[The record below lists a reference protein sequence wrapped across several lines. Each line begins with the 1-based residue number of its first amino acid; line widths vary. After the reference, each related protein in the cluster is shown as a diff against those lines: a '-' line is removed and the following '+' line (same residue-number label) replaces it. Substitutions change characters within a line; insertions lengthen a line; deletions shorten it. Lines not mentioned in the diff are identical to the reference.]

1 MKKNIIKSVVAVL
14 CFSTFSSCNIDD
26 VKPFNQLTA
35 ENVVR
40 DELSAQAVLNG
51 IYSGWKVLELNA
63 FPLHLEALGT
73 VGNFTGSV
81 SGSNGFNTNQV
92 LPENPYISNLYN
104 AHYKI
109 INGSN
114 FLIQELEAGKAIGI
128 NESSKTE
135 MLAQAKFH
143 RAMAYFNLLRYFGEY
158 FDASSQYG
166 VVLRTNF
173 ANGLEYSPRSS
184 VAETYSLILSDL
196 NYASNNGPEY
206 VEHYRVGQVA
216 ATALLARVQL
226 YRGEYAAAETLAGIV
241 IDNAEGYEL
250 EGSYASIFANGYN
263 SSETIFAIYNDI
275 LPSGGSGM
283 YQVSRTK
290 YSNAFKDIADNQVE
304 GEGTL
309 DGAGSGFDSRFIFA
323 YSDATKGIN
332 LNGKYPANENVA
344 TSTRSTLYYI
354 RLAEM
359 YLIRAEAIARSNGD
373 LDAALADVNTIRLR
387 AGVEEKEL
395 TDKAT
400 LLDDIRKEKMLELF
414 YENGESWFDLIRYHK
429 AGDLNAFDE
438 KSSLT
443 NTKQFILPIGISVLT
458 GNNLMIQNPGY

>member
-1 MKKNIIKSVVAVL
+1 MKKNIIKTVVAVM
-14 CFSTFSSCNIDD
+14 CFATFSSCNIDD
-26 VKPFNQLTA
+26 VKPFNQLTS

-40 DELSAQAVLNG
+40 DEVSAQAVLNG
-51 IYSGWKVLELNA
+51 VYSGWKVLELNA
-63 FPLHLEALGT
+63 FPLHLEALGA
-73 VGNFTGSV
+73 VGNFTGV
-81 SGSNGFNTNQV
+81 VNGSAGFNANQV
-92 LPENPYISNLYN
+92 LPENAYISNLYN

-114 FLIQELEAGKAIGI
+114 FLIQELEAGKAVGI
-128 NESSKTE
+128 SESSKSE
-135 MLAQAKFH
+135 MIAQAKFH

-158 FDASSQYG
+158 FDANSQYG

-184 VAETYSLILSDL
+184 VAATYSLILSDL
-196 NYASNNGPEY
+196 DYAINNGPTN
-206 VEHYRVGQVA
+206 VEHYYVGQVA

-226 YRGEYAAAETLAGIV
+226 YRGEYADAETLAGIV

-250 EGSYASIFANGYN
+250 EGSYASIFSNGYN

-275 LPSGGSGM
+275 PPSGGSGM

-290 YSNAFKDIADNQVE
+290 YSNAFQNIADAQVE
-304 GEGTL
+304 GEGSLSGT
-309 DGAGSGFDSRFIFA
+309 GSGFDPRFSFA

-332 LNGKYPANENVA
+332 LNGKYPANENAA

-359 YLIRAEAIARSNGD
+359 YLIRAEATARSNGD
-373 LDAALADVNTIRLR
+373 LEAALADVNTLRLR
-387 AGVEEKEL
+387 AGVEEKQL

-400 LLDDIRKEKMLELF
+400 LLNDIRQEKMLEMF

-429 AGDLNAFDE
+429 AGDLNAFE
-438 KSSLT
+438 QKSSLT

-458 GNNLMIQNPGY
+458 GNNLMVQNPGY

>member
-14 CFSTFSSCNIDD
+14 CFATFSSCNIDD

-35 ENVVR
+35 DNVVR

-51 IYSGWKVLELNA
+51 IYSGWKVLELDA
-63 FPLHLEALGT
+63 FPLHLEALGV
-73 VGNFTGSV
+73 VGNFTGAV
-81 SGSNGFNTNQV
+81 AGSNGFNTNQV

-114 FLIQELEAGKAIGI
+114 FLIQELEAGKAVGI
-128 NESSKTE
+128 SESSKIE

-158 FDASSQYG
+158 FDANSQYG
-166 VVLRTNF
+166 VVVRTNF

-196 NYASNNGPEY
+196 DYAMNNGPQY
-206 VEHYRVGQVA
+206 VAHYRVGQVA

-226 YRGEYAAAETLAGIV
+226 YRGEYTAAETLAGIV

-250 EGSYASIFANGYN
+250 EESYATIFAKGYK

-275 LPSGGSGM
+275 PPSGGSGM
-283 YQVSRTK
+283 YQASRTK
-290 YSNAFKDIADNQVE
+290 YSNAFKDIADEQVE
-304 GEGTL
+304 GVGIL
-309 DGAGSGFDSRFIFA
+309 DSIGSGFDPRFSFA
-323 YSDATKGIN
+323 YSDLTKGIN
-332 LNGKYPANENVA
+332 INGKYPGNENVA
-344 TSTRSTLYYI
+344 TSTRNTLYYI

-359 YLIRAEAIARSNGD
+359 YLIRAEATARGNGD
-373 LDAALADVNTIRLR
+373 LDAALADVNLLRIR
-387 AGVEEKEL
+387 AGVDEKTL
-395 TDKAT
+395 SNKAT
-400 LLDDIRKEKMLELF
+400 LLNDIRQEKMLEMF

-438 KSSLT
+438 KPSLN

>member
-1 MKKNIIKSVVAVL
+1 MKKYIIKSVVAVM
-14 CFSTFSSCNIDD
+14 CFATFSSCNIDD

-40 DELSAQAVLNG
+40 DELSAQGVLNG
-51 IYSGWKVLELNA
+51 IYSGWKVLDLNS

-81 SGSNGFNTNQV
+81 AGSTGFNSNQV
-92 LPENPYISNLYN
+92 LPENAYISNLYN

-114 FLIQELEAGKAIGI
+114 FLIQELEAGKAVGI
-128 NESSKTE
+128 SESSKTE

-166 VVLRTNF
+166 VVVRTNF

-184 VAETYSLILSDL
+184 VAATYSLILSDL
-196 NYASNNGPEY
+196 DYAMNNGPQY

-250 EGSYASIFANGYN
+250 EDSYASIFSNGYN
-263 SSETIFAIYNDI
+263 SSEVIFAIYNDI
-275 LPSGGSGM
+275 PPSSGSGM
-283 YQVSRTK
+283 YQASRTK
-290 YSNAFKDIADNQVE
+290 YSNAFKDIADAQVP
-304 GEGTL
+304 GEGSL
-309 DGAGSGFDSRFIFA
+309 DETGSGFDPRFSFA

-373 LDAALADVNTIRLR
+373 LDAAFADVNTLRLR
-387 AGVEEKEL
+387 AGVDEKET

-400 LLDDIRKEKMLELF
+400 LLNYIRQEKMLEMF

-443 NTKQFILPIGISVLT
+443 SSKQFILPIGINVLT